1 MISSKLKNRLITVL
15 TSFFYLGYSPFAPGS
30 CGTIGALPLYYIM
43 SQFLTDIQY
52 LFSVIILSVFCIFL
66 SFKTIKIYKNNDPK
80 EVVLDEVVG
89 YLVAMAFIKPT
100 AVNIIIGFVLFRLFD
115 IVKPFPINRLEK
127 LKGGYGIVMDD
138 IAAGIYTNLILIGI
152 TSLIIM
158 K

>member
-1 MISSKLKNRLITVL
+1 MSSKLKNRLITVL
-15 TSFFYLGYSPFAPGS
+15 TSFFYLGYSPFASGS

-43 SQFLTDIQY
+43 SQLLTDIQY
-52 LFSVIILSVFCIFL
+52 LLLVIILSVFCIFL
-66 SFKTIKIYKNNDPK
+66 SFKAIKIYKNNDPK

-152 TSLIIM
+152 NSLIIM